1 MIFVGGFRHL
11 PNLEGIE
18 WFADKVLPL
27 LNQLGFRAPIHVV
40 GTGLDV
46 QKIAELEGKGLQML
60 GGVENLAA
68 IYNRSRI
75 AVVPLLNGAGRK
87 GKVGE
92 ALSFGV
98 PIVSTSVGIE
108 GFSDIANTG
117 IAVADSPAE
126 FANAIHDLHENYDL
140 WKRASELGMEYCV
153 SNLSSMAM
161 RNEISR
167 LISVELGSDE

>member
-1 MIFVGGFRHL
+1 
-11 PNLEGIE
+11 
-18 WFADKVLPL
+18 
-27 LNQLGFRAPIHVV
+27 
-40 GTGLDV
+40 
-46 QKIAELEGKGLQML
+46 
-60 GGVENLAA
+60 VENLAA
-68 IYNRSRI
+68 IYKRSRI

-126 FANAIHDLHENYDL
+126 FANAIHDLYENYDL